1 VRDGFTK
8 DFASIYIYILPEE
21 HGPPAVALSIS
32 FTIFSQTIPRNKD
45 MKSMAPR
52 FLINEQKGEAI
63 GSIGSSQ
70 DTRPVRKN
78 PKVH

>member
-1 VRDGFTK
+1 VRE
-8 DFASIYIYILPEE
+8 AYIYILPEE

-32 FTIFSQTIPRNKD
+32 FTIFFQIPRNKD

-70 DTRPVRKN
+70 DTLRPVRKN